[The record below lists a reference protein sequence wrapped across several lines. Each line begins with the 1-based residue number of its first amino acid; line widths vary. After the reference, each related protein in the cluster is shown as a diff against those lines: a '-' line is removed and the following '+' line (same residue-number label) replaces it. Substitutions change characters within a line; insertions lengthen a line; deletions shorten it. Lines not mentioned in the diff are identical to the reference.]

1 MPCGFLFTTL
11 LTLYAS
17 SCRKVVLAA
26 SVCTKA
32 GKAVVSRQFVEM
44 PRSRIEGLLASF
56 PKLIGAADSQHTF
69 VETDSVRY
77 VYQPLDELYMV
88 LVTNKHS
95 NILQDID
102 TLHLF
107 ARLIS
112 DYCRSLNERDI
123 ALQAFELAHVFD
135 EVVSLGYRE
144 NVNLAQI
151 RTITEMESHEE
162 RVQAEIAK
170 SQEKQAKEDSK
181 RKAKMM
187 EMQRK
192 EMARSGYSG
201 GGGGGSGGGY
211 QIGYGSGSSNSNHGY
226 GGGGGG
232 GFRSGSPYESVRQS
246 APEPERPSY
255 AAPVAS
261 SAPARGKGMQLG
273 GKQTDST
280 FVNTIKADEGIPDA
294 VPQPI
299 SPVHSSSAFAAPV
312 HHAASSTESVHVA
325 LEEKITVVANRDGG
339 LQTMEIK
346 GDMQLKVSDPA
357 KAQLRVVLDMQRHLD
372 VQYKTHPNVD
382 KPLFNNSDI
391 LGLRDPTRPFPINQA
406 LPIVKWR
413 YVTNDE
419 SLMPLAINCW
429 PSPSGN
435 GTCDVNIEY
444 ELQSDTLELRDVIIS
459 IPYSG
464 NAPPTVGD
472 VEGEYEIDRARKF
485 IQWQLPIVDQSNKS
499 GVLEFS
505 AQGDDAGAFFPIRVS
520 FTSSK
525 TFCNIAVRDITAVD
539 GTPTVFS
546 QETVLLTEDYSVV

>member
-1 MPCGFLFTTL
+1 M
-11 LTLYAS
+11 
-17 SCRKVVLAA
+17 
-26 SVCTKA
+26 
-32 GKAVVSRQFVEM
+32 SRQFVEM

-69 VETDSVRY
+69 VETESVRY

-95 NILQDID
+95 NILQDIN

-112 DYCRSLNERDI
+112 DYCRSLNEREI

-135 EVVSLGYRE
+135 EVISLGYRE

-170 SQEKQAKEDSK
+170 SQEKQAKEDAK

-187 EMQRK
+187 EMQKK
-192 EMARSGYSG
+192 EMAKMGYSG
-201 GGGGGSGGGY
+201 GGSGGFGAG
-211 QIGYGSGSSNSNHGY
+211 GYGSGGSGTGGY
-226 GGGGGG
+226 GGSGPGS
-232 GFRSGSPYESVRQS
+232 FRSGSPYEAVRQS
-246 APEPERPSY
+246 TPEPDRSSY
-255 AAPVAS
+255 AAPVAAS

-273 GKQTDST
+273 RKQNDSA
-280 FVNTIKADEGIPDA
+280 FVNTIKHDEGIPDV
-294 VPQPI
+294 VPQLP
-299 SPVHSSSAFAAPV
+299 SPVTNSGGFAAPV
-312 HHAASSTESVHVA
+312 HHPAVSTESVHVA
-325 LEEKITVVANRDGG
+325 LEEKIIVIANRDGG
-339 LQTMEIK
+339 LQTMEVK
-346 GDMQLKVSDPA
+346 GDMQLKVSDPSRA
-357 KAQLRVVLDMQRHLD
+357 HLRVALDMKQD
-372 VQYKTHPNVD
+372 PNVQYKTHPNVD
-382 KPLFNNSDI
+382 KKLFADNSI
-391 LGLRDPTRPFPINQA
+391 LGLRDPSRPFPTNQS
-406 LPIVKWR
+406 LGILKWR
-413 YVTNDE
+413 FVTKDE

-444 ELQSDTLELRDVIIS
+444 ELQSDTLELQDVIIS
-459 IPYSG
+459 IPYAG

-472 VEGEYEIDRARKF
+472 VEGQYEIDRARKF
-485 IQWQLPIVDQSNKS
+485 IQWQLPIIDQSNKS

-505 AQGDDAGAFFPIRVS
+505 AQGDDAGAFYPIRVS
-520 FTSSK
+520 FTSKK
-525 TFCNIAVRDITAVD
+525 TYCNIGVQDITGVD
-539 GTPTVFS
+539 GSATLFS